1 MRKNVKKVIA
11 PLLAAAMALSCTV
24 CVSAAEDETIKLT
37 VWGAEE
43 DQNLLKELTDK
54 FQEKYAD
61 QKFDIQIGVESEST
75 AKDTILTDVEA
86 GADVYAFADDQL
98 PDLVKAGA
106 LLKLDDYAEALQ
118 LADTT
123 LDDVKAANVEGAID
137 AATIDGSLYA
147 FPRAADNGYFLYYDS
162 SVISEEDA
170 ASWDSLLEAADKAG
184 KKVGMT
190 LASGWYNA
198 SFFYGAGFTTG
209 LNDDGT
215 TTMDWN
221 GTSADGYTG
230 VDVVKG
236 MLDITSNP
244 AFMAVADGD
253 MSNQLASGNL
263 AACVSGTWDAIT
275 AKEIF
280 GDGYAATKLPTFT
293 VGDKQVQQGSV
304 AGYKYV
310 GVRIGYEHPEIA
322 AKMISVM
329 FDKVRFDCTDSEEF
343 KNYYQLNV
351 EPSARPLSINVDY
364 NNALSIC
371 YRNLAATIT
380 GRKNPDSLELLERSF
395 YDACSE
401 YIKNANKTSTQ
412 WAAYMSRIKAC
423 SLIAQDNLK
432 VVDSLYFKSTD
443 TMKSH
448 WWRLKAKEKEAYLK
462 IISGEEDIS
471 YFDTFVKE
479 WNEQGGQT
487 ITSEVSESMK

>member
-1 MRKNVKKVIA
+1 M
-11 PLLAAAMALSCTV
+11 LAAAMALSCTV

-43 DQNLLKELTDK
+43 DQDLLKELTDK

-98 PDLVKAGA
+98 TDLVKAGA

-123 LDDVKAANVEGAID
+123 LDDVKAANVEGAI
-137 AATIDGSLYA
+137 
-147 FPRAADNGYFLYYDS
+147 
-162 SVISEEDA
+162 DA

-236 MLDITSNP
+236 MLDITSNS

-263 AACVSGTWDAIT
+263 VACVSGTWDAIT
-275 AKEIF
+275 AQDVF

-310 GVRIGYEHPEIA
+310 GVNGYSENSGWAVLLAEDFTNEESQQIFFDQRESGSSNKNVA
-322 AKMISVM
+322 ASDSVQ
-329 FDKVRFDCTDSEEF
+329 E
-343 KNYYQLNV
+343 NV
-351 EPSARPLSINVDY
+351 A
-364 NNALSIC
+364 
-371 YRNLAATIT
+371 LAA
-380 GRKNPDSLELLERSF
+380 L
-395 YDACSE
+395 AAQSE
-401 YIKNANKTSTQ
+401 YAQAQKVGGKYWDPAQTFGELVAQGTLSADDDNAIQ
-412 WAAYMSRIKAC
+412 EA
-423 SLIAQDNLK
+423 LDNL
-432 VVDSLYFKSTD
+432 VDGVT
-443 TMKSH
+443 
-448 WWRLKAKEKEAYLK
+448 APVE
-462 IISGEEDIS
+462 
-471 YFDTFVKE
+471 
-479 WNEQGGQT
+479 
-487 ITSEVSESMK
+487 